1 MKFSFTKSISLGIAV
16 VFLSSNVMASLQ
28 PVQMNFQKEVPQ
40 TRWIFDK
47 KAKDLKPA
55 YKSLAQLKNSQI
67 TRNFSACQSQGKAAY
82 ASNKI
87 LRPWIL
93 SVQYDCE
100 LNGVNSKKS
109 GVAQLRVL
117 NGLLK
122 GQPDWLLR
130 GPYKDK
136 LKSGYVDSHFAILEW
151 EIRNRPQLAW
161 SSVGELLDIQDWMN
175 PEQKA
180 RAFQMAGELSFL
192 QQNLLTA
199 KAYILKSLVQKD
211 DVNLRDKLKAIESAL
226 LFKKDKDQD
235 TAAEEKPLLVNL
247 GQEEQKIV
255 ERMTGALKSGDL
267 FSATQDGMELIE
279 EYPGSLRADWAT
291 QRISESYQSISQQD
305 EKQFKVLRYDFINV
319 MKRADSKRLLDWA
332 KRAYRTGQYKDAADL
347 AEEAYTKSKGDIASV
362 EIVDLLAKSTMHNK
376 DFGKAQKYFKEVTEK
391 YSGTKESVDAYFYL
405 GMMQYID
412 KNYSKAISN
421 FEKVIS
427 QLQYSDLEL
436 MARYWLWRTAQ
447 KTDSQRAQV
456 EVQILIQKFPFS
468 YYGLRAVAELNKGEV
483 SFGSLKKKLTQKQDI
498 WLSPQEKL
506 SWDRF
511 QTLSAAGW
519 YEEANL
525 ELNEIPVPENPEG
538 IAMLARHYAA
548 AFNYPKAISML
559 NKAWDENSALR
570 NFSLLQT
577 AYPKEFEPLIIEQ
590 ANIRKV
596 DPKLVMSLIRQESS
610 FNVFAVSSSSAYGLM
625 QMIPPTAKEIAT
637 ALKIKNLEIP
647 TTLFDPETNIRMGT
661 YYFAKMITDFGNNV
675 PFALAAYNAG
685 PTRLKRWMQSSGIS
699 PQLTSSPEYEVWV
712 DLLPWNETRF
722 YVKAILRNYLIY
734 QLIDSSKVQVKD
746 PVWVNSTAQSS
757 TPIGN

>member
-1 MKFSFTKSISLGIAV
+1 MKFIGVLTTI
-16 VFLSSNVMASLQ
+16 VFLSSNVLASLQ
-28 PVQMNFQKEVPQ
+28 PVQMNFQKEIPQ

-47 KAKDLKPA
+47 KSKDLKAA
-55 YKSLAQLKNSQI
+55 YRGLANLKSSQI
-67 TRNFSACQSQGKAAY
+67 SRDYQACQTQGKAAY

-93 SVQYDCE
+93 AVQFDCE
-100 LNGVNSKKS
+100 LNWVAARKS
-109 GVAQLRVL
+109 GVAQLKVL
-117 NGLLK
+117 NGILK
-122 GQPDWLLR
+122 AQPDWLLR

-136 LKSGYVDSHFAILEW
+136 LKAEYVDSHFAILDW

-161 SSVGELLDIQDWMN
+161 SSVGDLLDIQDWMTT
-175 PEQKA
+175 EQKA
-180 RAFQMAGELSFL
+180 RAFQMAGELAFL

-199 KAYILKSLVQKD
+199 KAYTLKSLAQVD
-211 DVNLRDKLKAIESAL
+211 DVKLKDKLKAIESAL
-226 LFKKDKDQD
+226 LFKKDKNQD
-235 TAAEEKPLLVNL
+235 ATKEEKPAPVIL

-255 ERMTGALKSGDL
+255 ERMTSALKSGDL

-279 EYPGSLRADWAT
+279 EYPGSVQADWAT

-319 MKRADSKRLLDWA
+319 MKRADSRRLLEWA
-332 KRAYRTGQYKDAADL
+332 KRAYRSGQYKDAATL
-347 AEEAYTKSKGDIASV
+347 TEEAYSKSKGDIATV
-362 EIVDLLAKSTMHNK
+362 EILDLLAKSTLHNK
-376 DFGKAQKYFKEVTEK
+376 NYSQAEKYFKEVTEK
-391 YSGTKESVDAYFYL
+391 YSGTKESIDAFFYI
-405 GMMQYID
+405 GMIQFMD

-427 QLQYSDLEL
+427 QPQYSDLEL
-436 MARYWLWRTAQ
+436 MARYWLWRTTQ

-456 EVQILIQKFPFS
+456 EVQMLIQKFPFS
-468 YYGLRAVAELNKGEV
+468 YYGLRAVAETNKGEV
-483 SFGSLKKKLTQKQDI
+483 SFDGLKKKLVQKQDL
-498 WLSPQEKL
+498 WLSPQEKI

-511 QTLSAAGW
+511 QVLSAAGW

-538 IAMLARHYAA
+538 LAMLARHYAA
-548 AFNYPKAISML
+548 AFNYPKAITML

-570 NFSLLQT
+570 NFSLVQT
-577 AYPKEFEPLIIEQ
+577 AYPKEFEAQIIEQ
-590 ANIRKV
+590 ATIRRV

-637 ALKIKNLEIP
+637 ELKIKNLEIP
-647 TTLFDPETNIRMGT
+647 ASLFEPDTNIKMGT
-661 YYFAKMITDFGNNV
+661 YYFAKMISSFGNNV

-685 PTRLKRWMQSSGIS
+685 PTRLKRWMQSAGVS

-746 PVWVNSTAQSS
+746 PVWSATTTTAS
-757 TPIGN
+757 N